1 MSRVLQRREWTEA
14 ELKYALSRQGQDNYI
29 AIARHLNRSR
39 QDVMT
44 KICVTMHEWTDEQKD
59 VLRRDY
65 KTKGCDYVAAALNKS
80 KQSVLNMAHKLGCSE
95 KLEAWT
101 RKEIEY
107 LKANH
112 GLISYRQIAR
122 DLGKTHNAVKA
133 KRLRLGLRK
142 ATGKMQ
148 QTLHRKERQ
157 KTTDRQVPEHLRP
170 QLYMFLRAIKK
181 GLRLPY
187 SGMPKF
193 GEEHPHAHSNP
204 TVDGNGKEKPYGASE
219 GMI

>member
-1 MSRVLQRREWTEA
+1 MRWTAA
-14 ELKYALSRQGQDNYI
+14 EL
-29 AIARHLNRSR
+29 
-39 QDVMT
+39 
-44 KICVTMHEWTDEQKD
+44 WTDEEKR
-59 VLRRDY
+59 VLMRDY
-65 KTKGCDYVAAALNKS
+65 KTKGCAYVAVALNRSEKA
-80 KQSVLNMAHKLGCSE
+80 VLNTAHKLGCSE

-142 ATGKMQ
+142 TTGKMQ
-148 QTLHRKERQ
+148 QTLHRKEKQ
-157 KTTDRQVPEHLRP
+157 KTTGRQVPEHLRP

-193 GEEHPHAHSNP
+193 GEEARA
-204 TVDGNGKEKPYGASE
+204 NG
-219 GMI
+219 